1 MTIPNV
7 TIHAGF
13 ISYARYNHHMAV
25 RLEHIQ
31 AAREVIRSVIAT
43 TPTLPDPL
51 ASDELGARVF
61 VKAECLQKSGSF
73 KIRGAYHKIAALT
86 PEEKARG
93 VIAPSAGNHAQG
105 VALAA
110 AMQGIRSVI
119 VMPQHAPLTKVV
131 ATRRLGAEVVLHGT
145 SFDDAVA
152 HAHELQQ
159 QHGYTYVHAFNDE
172 KIIAGQGT
180 IGLELLED
188 LPELDVLVVPIGG
201 GGLIGGIAIAVKS
214 LRPKT
219 RIVGVQA
226 VGCAPVNLSLKV
238 GKPVS
243 VPVAQTI
250 ADGIAVKRP
259 GELTLPLIQQYVD
272 QVVEVTDDEIARGIA
287 HCVQNLKLVVEG
299 AGAAGMGA
307 ILAGKVPVQPGQTVA
322 TVLCGGNIDGN
333 LLSRV
338 IEQVMVRQGRYLLL
352 KLAVIDRP
360 GALARVVDHV
370 AAAGANIIDIFHRR
384 ALWLAPLGKVGVEL
398 VLEVRDAQHGSEV
411 VAGLEQAGYV
421 VERENVGDW
430 PD

>member
-1 MTIPNV
+1 
-7 TIHAGF
+7 
-13 ISYARYNHHMAV
+13 MAV
-25 RLEHIQ
+25 RFEDIQ
-31 AAREVIRSVIAT
+31 AARAVIHKVIAP

-51 ASDELGARVF
+51 TSDELGAQVF
-61 VKAECLQKSGSF
+61 VKAECLQRAGSF

-86 PEEKARG
+86 PQEKSRG

-110 AMQGIRSVI
+110 ALQGICSVI

-131 ATRRLGAEVVLHGT
+131 ATRRLGAEVVLYGA

-180 IGLELLED
+180 IGLELLEA
-188 LPELDVLVVPIGG
+188 LPNLDVLVVPIGG
-201 GGLIGGIAIAVKS
+201 GGLIGGIALAVKH
-214 LRPKT
+214 LRPQT

-226 VGCAPVNLSLKV
+226 AGCAPVNPSLRA
-238 GKPVS
+238 GHPVS

-272 QVVEVTDDEIARGIA
+272 QVLEVTDDEIARGIA
-287 HCVQNLKLVVEG
+287 HCAQNLKLVVEG

-307 ILAGKVPVQPGQTVA
+307 LLAGKVPVQPGQTVA

-352 KLAVIDRP
+352 KLAVVDRP

-398 VLEVRDAQHGSEV
+398 VLEVRDAEHGEEV
-411 VAGLEQAGYV
+411 MARLEQAGYHP
-421 VERENVGDW
+421 ERERVGEW

>member
-1 MTIPNV
+1 MSV
-7 TIHAGF
+7 D
-13 ISYARYNHHMAV
+13 
-25 RLEHIQ
+25 LEHIR
-31 AAREVIRSVIAT
+31 AARQMLRGVIAS

-51 ASDELGARVF
+51 ASADLGVQLF
-61 VKAECLQKSGSF
+61 VKAECLQRSGSF
-73 KIRGAYHKIAALT
+73 KIRGAYHKIASLS

-110 AMQGIRSVI
+110 SLQGIRSVI

-131 ATRRLGAEVVLHGT
+131 ATRRYGAEVVLYGT

-152 HAHELQQ
+152 YAHELQQ

-180 IGLELLED
+180 IGLELLEA

-201 GGLIGGIAIAVKS
+201 GGLIGGIATAVKS
-214 LRPKT
+214 LRPQT

-226 VGCAPVNLSLKV
+226 AGCAPVNPSLRA
-238 GKPVS
+238 GHPVS

-259 GELTLPLIQQYVD
+259 GDLTLPLIRRYVER
-272 QVVEVTDDEIARGIA
+272 VVEVTDDEIARGIA
-287 HCVQNLKLVVEG
+287 HCAQNLKLVVEG

-307 ILAGKVPVQPGQTVA
+307 ILAGKVPMEAGQTVA

-352 KLAVIDRP
+352 KLAVVDRP
-360 GALARVVDHV
+360 GALARVVDLV

-398 VLEVRDAQHGSEV
+398 VLEVRDGQHGQKVMES
-411 VAGLEQAGYV
+411 LEQAGYA
-421 VERENVGDW
+421 VERDELGLW

>member
-1 MTIPNV
+1 
-7 TIHAGF
+7 
-13 ISYARYNHHMAV
+13 MAV
-25 RLEHIQ
+25 QLEHIQ
-31 AAREVIRSVIAT
+31 TARRVVQGVIAP
-43 TPTLPDPL
+43 TPILPDPL
-51 ASDELGARVF
+51 TSDELGAQVF
-61 VKAECLQKSGSF
+61 VKAECLQKGGSF
-73 KIRGAYHKIAALT
+73 KIRGAYNKIASLT

-110 AMQGIRSVI
+110 SLQGIRSVI
-119 VMPQHAPLTKVV
+119 VMPQQAPLTKVM
-131 ATRRLGAEVVLHGT
+131 ATRRLGAEVVLCGA

-159 QHGYTYVHAFNDE
+159 QGYTYVHAFDDE

-180 IGLELLED
+180 IGLELLEA
-188 LPELDVLVVPIGG
+188 LPNLDALVVPIGG
-201 GGLIGGIAIAVKS
+201 GGLISGIAVAIKA
-214 LRPKT
+214 LRPQA

-226 VGCAPVNLSLKV
+226 VGCAPVNPSLKA
-238 GKPVS
+238 GKPLSVS
-243 VPVAQTI
+243 VAQTI

-307 ILAGKVPVQPGQTVA
+307 ILAGKVSVEPGQTVA

-352 KLAVIDRP
+352 KLAVVDRP
-360 GALARVVDHV
+360 GALARVVDQV

-398 VLEVRDAQHGSEV
+398 VLEVRDIQHSNEV
-411 VAGLEQAGYV
+411 VAGLEQAGYA

-430 PD
+430 PDSNTGEAAFLRW

>member
-1 MTIPNV
+1 
-7 TIHAGF
+7 
-13 ISYARYNHHMAV
+13 MAV
-25 RLEHIQ
+25 RLENIR
-31 AAREVIRSVIAT
+31 AAREVIRGVIAP

-51 ASDELGARVF
+51 ASEELGVKLW
-61 VKAECLQKSGSF
+61 VKAESLQKSGSF
-73 KIRGAYHKIAALT
+73 KIRGAYHKIASLT

-110 AMQGIRSVI
+110 SLQGIRSVI
-119 VMPQHAPLTKVV
+119 VMPQHAPLTKIV
-131 ATRRLGAEVVLHGT
+131 ATRRLGAEVVLHGA

-180 IGLELLED
+180 IGLELLEA

-201 GGLIGGIAIAVKS
+201 GGLMGGIAVAVKS
-214 LRPKT
+214 LRPQT
-219 RIVGVQA
+219 RLVAVQA
-226 VGCAPVNLSLKV
+226 VGCAPVNLSLRV
-238 GKPVS
+238 GEPVS

-259 GELTLPLIQQYVD
+259 GDLTLPLIRQYVD

-287 HCVQNLKLVVEG
+287 HCAQNLKLVVEG

-307 ILAGKVPVQPGQTVA
+307 LLAGKVPVQAGQTVA
-322 TVLCGGNIDGN
+322 AVLCGGNIDGN

-360 GALARVVDHV
+360 GALARVVDLV

-398 VLEVRDAQHGSEV
+398 VLEVRDPQHGNEV
-411 VAGLEQAGYV
+411 VAGLERAGYA
-421 VERENVGDW
+421 VERENVGEW

>member
-1 MTIPNV
+1 MSV
-7 TIHAGF
+7 Q
-13 ISYARYNHHMAV
+13 
-25 RLEHIQ
+25 LEHIQ
-31 AAREVIRSVIAT
+31 AAREVIRSVIAP

-51 ASDELGARVF
+51 TSEDFAAKLF
-61 VKAECLQKSGSF
+61 VKAECLQRSGSF
-73 KIRGAYHKIAALT
+73 KIRGAYHKMAALT
-86 PEEKARG
+86 PEEKSRG

-110 AMQGIRSVI
+110 SLQGIRSTI

-131 ATRRLGAEVVLHGT
+131 ATRRYGAEVVLHGT

-159 QHGYTYVHAFNDE
+159 QYGYTYVHAFNDE

-180 IGLELLED
+180 IGLELLEA
-188 LPELDVLVVPIGG
+188 LPDLDVLVVPIGG
-201 GGLIGGIAIAVKS
+201 GGLIGGIAIAVKA
-214 LRPKT
+214 LRPQT
-219 RIVGVQA
+219 HIVGVQA
-226 VGCAPVNLSLKV
+226 VGCAPVNLSLKA
-238 GKPVS
+238 GAPVS

-259 GELTLPLIQQYVD
+259 GELTLPLIQQYVN

-287 HCVQNLKLVVEG
+287 HCAQNLKLVVEG

-352 KLAVIDRP
+352 KLSVIDRP
-360 GALARVVDHV
+360 GALARVITHV
-370 AAAGANIIDIFHRR
+370 AAAGANIVDVFHRR

-398 VLEVRDAQHGSEV
+398 VLEVRDTPHGNEV
-411 VAGLEQAGYV
+411 VASLEQAGYA
-421 VERENVGDW
+421 VERDELGVW